1 MCLSAL
7 AVSYGSHSQAY
18 TTARKSGA
26 QVDEMAFLDPLRTKV
41 LEETPAVNFS
51 APSQISLLS
60 ST

>member
-1 MCLSAL
+1 MYVTAL
-7 AVSYGSHSQAY
+7 PVSYGSHSQNY

-26 QVDEMAFLDPLRTKV
+26 QVDGMAFPDPLRTKV
-41 LEETPAVNFS
+41 LDETPAVNFS